1 MMHIIIRSD
10 TPWRII
16 LKLWNTSTSN
26 SIVVS
31 SKCCLVRPIVDIGC
45 AFTSTNIKNC
55 LMTFG
60 PLTSNVFNV
69 NWMSDYKYV
78 WAMFGQE
85 ASMSCVN
92 LIFLIMLHPSIIFS
106 KFKTVWNLCPLLKH
120 FLCPYRVYFFTTT

>member
-1 MMHIIIRSD
+1 MMHIIIKSD

-31 SKCCLVRPIVDIGC
+31 SKCCLVRPILNIGC

-60 PLTSNVFNV
+60 LLTSNVLNV

-78 WAMFGQE
+78 WAIFGQE

-106 KFKTVWNLCPLLKH
+106 KFKIVWSLCPLLKH
-120 FLCPYRVYFFTTT
+120 FLCPYHVYFFTT